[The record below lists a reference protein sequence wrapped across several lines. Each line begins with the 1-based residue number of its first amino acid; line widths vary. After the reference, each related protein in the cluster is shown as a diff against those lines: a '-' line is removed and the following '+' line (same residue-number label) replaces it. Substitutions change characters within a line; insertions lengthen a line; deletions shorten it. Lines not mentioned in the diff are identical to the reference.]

1 MSLLDEKFKKV
12 KQAIHEFE
20 SEQSRFNSR
29 VDAVKSEFEQ
39 ALSAAQVNIQKAKI
53 EYELACIKSW
63 GGIYRA
69 PPEEDPEEDERWY
82 WKDIYAE
89 WPQGTQPDLA
99 MLIHPPYRGFC
110 RYVLMRFAMD
120 CGLAC
125 NLGRWDGSRYHLE
138 FVCLRHP
145 PSRYQLHLL
154 PSVLHG
160 ISVFSKV
167 MPYDRNGYAHL
178 GLTSGMS
185 KIIFPDVKLCIEY
198 IELLVSPETGETK
211 ITLEIGSYILFPGIS
226 DIAHDGTKRIT
237 LKFHNVREAYLH
249 LIAAKYRSW
258 KFYRKIYEGS

>member
-1 MSLLDEKFKKV
+1 MNLLDEKFKKV
-12 KQAIHEFE
+12 KQAIHQFE
-20 SEQSRFNSR
+20 SEQSRFNSK
-29 VDAVKSEFEQ
+29 VDTIKSEFEQ

-53 EYELACIKSW
+53 EYELTCIKSW
-63 GGIYRA
+63 GGVYRA
-69 PPEEDPEEDERWY
+69 PPEEDEHWY
-82 WKDIYAE
+82 WKDIYVE

-125 NLGRWDGSRYHLE
+125 NLSQWDGSRYHLD

-167 MPYDRNGYAHL
+167 MACDRDGYARL
-178 GLTSGMS
+178 ELTSCMR
-185 KIIFPDVKLCIEY
+185 KIIFQDMRFELLAEY
-198 IELLVSPETGETK
+198 IELLVSPETGESK
-211 ITLEIGSYILFPGIS
+211 VTLEIESCIYSVVS
-226 DIAHDGTKRIT
+226 DINHWNGKKRIT
-237 LKFHNVREAYLH
+237 LKFPNVREAYLH
-249 LIAAKYRSW
+249 LIAVKYRSW